1 MKTVNRNKMRQV
13 ISAILILLISTSLV
27 FAYPPDNA
35 AVLYYRASLNYTT
48 NSKMEKKLFELIKG
62 NIGIDEEIKAY
73 VQSNKIWIKQFVDA
87 GEAPHCDWGIDY
99 SEGFATLAP
108 PYASLRNMARIVLV
122 QAKIA
127 AESTDYKRALDLCL
141 SVHKAGAHICNADLL
156 ISHLVG
162 ISLNGTANQCI
173 VDILPHISD
182 NPGILIWLR
191 GQILNVSSA
200 VPPLKA
206 AINRDLQI
214 SVQDIRKER
223 SDYILKIG
231 AEDIP
236 KEQARIIRQA
246 DEAFFKA
253 GKEYFLEHLAALLT
267 AIDLPYPQ
275 SYKQME
281 RLGEKPGLESKKNP
295 HAILA
300 EILAPA
306 QVVGKIVC
314 SDLKARTHFNAV
326 KTALNLYIIRA
337 KSAQLPDEIPADL
350 PKDLFSGKDFEYEK
364 TKDGFVLRCRGKDLS
379 RDKIYEYEFKV
390 KK

>member
-48 NSKMEKKLFELIKG
+48 NNTMEKKLSELIKG

-99 SEGFATLAP
+99 SEGLATLAP

-206 AINRDLQI
+206 AINRDMQI

-223 SDYILKIG
+223 ADYILKIV

-253 GKEYFLEHLAALLT
+253 SKEYFLEHLAALLT

-275 SYKQME
+275 SYEQLVK
-281 RLGEKPGLESKKNP
+281 LGERPGGEIKKNP
-295 HAILA
+295 HAIMTA
-300 EILAPA
+300 CLAPA
-306 QVVGKIVC
+306 VHKVVC
-314 SDLKARTHFNAV
+314 MDLKARTHFNAV
-326 KTALNLYIIRA
+326 KTALNLYIIKARVGR
-337 KSAQLPDEIPADL
+337 LPDALPEGM
-350 PKDLFSGKDFEYEK
+350 PKDLFSGKNFEYER
-364 TKDGFVLRCRGKDLS
+364 TKDGFILRSQGRDLAKN
-379 RDKIYEYEFKV
+379 KIYEYEFKV

>member
-1 MKTVNRNKMRQV
+1 MKTLSSNKITQ
-13 ISAILILLISTSLV
+13 AICTTLMVLLSSSLA

-48 NSKMEKKLFELIKG
+48 NSTIEKKLPELIKG

-99 SEGFATLAP
+99 SEGLATLAP

-141 SVHKAGAHICNADLL
+141 SVHKAGAHICNADIL

-173 VDILPHISD
+173 MDILPHISN
-182 NPGILIWLR
+182 NPEILIWLR
-191 GQILNVSSA
+191 GQIFDVSGKIPQMKTALNKDIKIFA
-200 VPPLKA
+200 
-206 AINRDLQI
+206 
-214 SVQDIRKER
+214 QDIRKEKA
-223 SDYILKIG
+223 DHMLELVG
-231 AEDIP
+231 DNIP
-236 KEQARIIRQA
+236 KEQAQIIRQA
-246 DEAFFKA
+246 NETFFKA
-253 GKEYFLEHLAALLT
+253 SKEYLMEHLASLLT

-275 SYKQME
+275 SYEQLVK
-281 RLGEKPGLESKKNP
+281 LGERPGGEIKKNP
-295 HAILA
+295 HAIMTA
-300 EILAPA
+300 CLAPA
-306 QVVGKIVC
+306 AHKVVC
-314 SDLKARTHFNAV
+314 MDLKARTHFNAL
-326 KTALNLYIIRA
+326 KTALHLYVIKARVGG
-337 KSAQLPDEIPADL
+337 LPDALPDGM
-350 PKDLFSGKDFEYEK
+350 PKDLFSGKDFKYEK
-364 TKDGFVLRCRGKDLS
+364 TRDGFILRCRGKDL
-379 RDKIYEYEFKV
+379 DKDETYKYEFKV

>member
-48 NSKMEKKLFELIKG
+48 NSTMEKKLSELIKG

-99 SEGFATLAP
+99 SEGLATLAP

-156 ISHLVG
+156 ISHLMG

-182 NPGILIWLR
+182 NPEILIWLR

-223 SDYILKIG
+223 ADYILKMG

-253 GKEYFLEHLAALLT
+253 SKEYFLEHLAALLT
-267 AIDLPYPQ
+267 AIDLPYPE

-306 QVVGKIVC
+306 AGKIVC
-314 SDLKARTHFNAV
+314 LDLKARTHFNAV
-326 KTALNLYIIRA
+326 KTALNLYIVNA
-337 KSAQLPDEIPADL
+337 KTGQLPDELPQDIPR
-350 PKDLFSGKDFEYEK
+350 DLFSGKNFKYEK
-364 TKDGFVLRCRGKDLS
+364 TRDGFVLHCQGKDLVKN
-379 RDKIYEYEFKV
+379 KIYEYKFKV
-390 KK
+390 K